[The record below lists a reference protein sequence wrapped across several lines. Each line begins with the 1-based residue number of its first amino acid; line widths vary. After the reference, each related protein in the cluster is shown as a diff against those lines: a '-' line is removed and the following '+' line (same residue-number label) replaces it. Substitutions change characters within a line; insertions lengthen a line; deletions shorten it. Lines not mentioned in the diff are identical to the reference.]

1 MFTFKMPW
9 DISEP
14 QEVNNFVLEDYK
26 KYQVRTSIHHWQL
39 RDMLTTTDA
48 SGEVIYTHSNTVNI
62 LNTNSQ
68 KTRTLMRGLVFN
80 PTSMCYGHGMVALG
94 GQRSQLVV
102 KNVQTGEEHRTNTGG
117 SINNAVEISVHGGEP
132 RILVCNNDETIKVFS
147 MDRLEKLAVLSHK
160 VPVNNCS
167 VSPDGKFLA
176 SVCDNNEVNLFAIE
190 GGAYRL
196 VKSMA
201 TMNDASFKVSWNS
214 TSTLFAVS
222 TQDGYV
228 CVYDIR
234 GSGKLAVIP
243 SRQSPLVKGACRNVK
258 FCMRSCIDVLAFT
271 EHVSHFTIVDTRTFE
286 RKQCIALA
294 SPEMDKHISGVA
306 FSPCGEFLYVGTEM
320 TLFEFGIDSAVRRAF
335 PSGHFV

>member
-1 MFTFKMPW
+1 MPW

-39 RDMLTTTDA
+39 RDMLTTSDLT
-48 SGEVIYTHSNTVNI
+48 GEIIYTHSNT
-62 LNTNSQ
+62 LNLLSTKTQ
-68 KTRTLMRGLVFN
+68 KTRALLRNLVFN
-80 PTSMCYGHGMVALG
+80 PTSMCYGHGLVALG

-102 KNVQTGEEHRTNTGG
+102 KNIKTGEEQRTNTGG
-117 SINNAVEISVHGGEP
+117 SINNAVEISRHDDDL
-132 RILVCNNDETIKVFS
+132 RILICNNDETIKAFS
-147 MDRLEKLAVLSHK
+147 IDTMSRVAVLLHK
-160 VPVNNCS
+160 VPVNNCA
-167 VSPDGKFLA
+167 VSPDGKYLA
-176 SVCDNNEVNLFAIE
+176 SVCDNNEVNLFAVE
-190 GGAYRL
+190 KGNYRQ
-196 VKSMA
+196 VKSMT
-201 TMNDASFKVSWNS
+201 TMNDASFKVSWNA
-214 TSTLFAVS
+214 TSTLFAAS

-228 CVYDIR
+228 CVYDVR

-258 FCMRSCIDVLAFT
+258 FCMRSCMDILAFT

-286 RKQCIALA
+286 KKQCIALA
-294 SPEMDKHISGVA
+294 SPDMDKHISGVA

-335 PSGHFV
+335 PSGHTV